1 MRLNLKKIIEMASI
15 VVVTSA
21 SSAFAGHDL
30 GFLDVHHAAD
40 LQNAAN
46 NARWGAWST
55 PRDIMV
61 YNVNILE
68 TPVFIKEYSYTPTY
82 SYRDVD
88 KGTVAHILAVDTNPE
103 IAPTFY
109 YGLEAAFVR
118 HMGISRPAAG
128 AAWSTVSGIGDDWD
142 TVLGIKDNDGNSFLN
157 VLAEYDNVR
166 GLQAC
171 LALGMPL
178 AKLSKNL
185 GAYGNT
191 PLCTA
196 AAGRSNHFL
205 NEAITKLGATDAKT
219 ALGVGSTAGTP
230 QTPLELATSK
240 SYTDTIA
247 IIQAAL
253 T

>member
-21 SSAFAGHDL
+21 TSAFAGDL

-55 PRDIMV
+55 PLDIMV

-68 TPVFIKEYSYTPTY
+68 TPVLIKEYSYTPTY

-103 IAPTFY
+103 IAPSFY

-118 HMGISRPAAG
+118 HMGISRPATG
-128 AAWSTVSGIGDDWD
+128 EAWSTVSGIAAAWD

-178 AKLSKNL
+178 NKLYANL
-185 GAYGNT
+185 GAHGNT
-191 PLCTA
+191 ALCTA

-205 NEAITKLGATDAKT
+205 NEAIAKLGAANAKT
-219 ALGVGSTAGTP
+219 ALGVASTADAP
-230 QTPLELATSK
+230 QTPLQLATSK
-240 SYTDTIA
+240 SYADTIA
-247 IIQAAL
+247 IIEKA
-253 T
+253 